1 MKKLEDEIYNNFQF
15 EKILSKKIFQSKK
28 PGVNLKEKK

>member
-15 EKILSKKIFQSKK
+15 EKILSKKNFNQK
-28 PGVNLKEKK
+28 NREQWF

>member
-15 EKILSKKIFQSKK
+15 EKILSKKKYSNQK
-28 PGVNLKEKK
+28 NRE